1 MDTAGRYLKQPSEFS
16 EIIEKKVRDMG
27 AEVHM
32 GRSVYSLLEIA
43 RGEDYYEMLWNM
55 MRILTVLG
63 VGNQDIR
70 DLLMRVQ
77 DNPSDIRRYFYAL
90 IIGIIGATGAA
101 AEEGRGQ

>member
-1 MDTAGRYLKQPSEFS
+1 MDTAAVHLRPSKFS
-16 EIIEKKVRDMG
+16 EIIEEKVRDMG

-32 GRSVYSLLEIA
+32 DRSVYSLLEIA
-43 RGEDYYEMLWNM
+43 RGEDHYEMLWNM

-63 VGNQDIR
+63 VEDQDIR

-77 DNPSDIRRYFYAL
+77 DDPSEIRRYFYAL